1 MKTYSYYKI
10 TYLFDDV
17 INSHVF
23 ASDKEAKI
31 WESNYKNILPN
42 QKAWYTTEKITI
54 KSFFLFKTTKHKTI
68 RTWKKE

>member
-1 MKTYSYYKI
+1 MKTRFYYKI

-31 WESNYKNILPN
+31 WESNYKNILLN